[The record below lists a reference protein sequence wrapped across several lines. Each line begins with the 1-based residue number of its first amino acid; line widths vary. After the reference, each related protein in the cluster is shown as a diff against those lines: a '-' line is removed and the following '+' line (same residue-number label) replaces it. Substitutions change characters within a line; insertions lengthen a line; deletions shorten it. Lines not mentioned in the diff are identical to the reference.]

1 MDLLERFS
9 DLIRNREQV
18 LVLPE
23 GCDERIIRAARIL
36 QDRNLAKVVLLGT
49 NAEIQAN
56 ATVASV
62 SLGGIEIVDPN
73 HSDLLDS
80 FAQQYLQLRP
90 GAQLKI
96 ARRLVKKPLYF
107 AGSMLAANRA
117 QALVAG
123 AAVPTARVI
132 EACLASVGLA
142 DGINTPS
149 SCFLMLLP
157 QRGECIER
165 ALIYADCAV
174 TVNPSQEQ
182 LIDIALASAATAR
195 VLLVEEPRV
204 AFLSFSTKGNGE
216 HAMVRKMREAAEQL
230 AARAP
235 DLAVDGELQ
244 ADAALDERV
253 AQLKLD
259 DLGPV
264 AGRANV
270 LIFPDL
276 NAGNIAYKL
285 TEQLAGARAI
295 GPLLQGFAR
304 PVADLSRG
312 ATVADIVT
320 AAIVTLAHTAVSQGI
335 NPQS

>member
-1 MDLLERFS
+1 MELHLSE
-9 DLIRNREQV
+9 LIRNREQV

-36 QDRNLAKVVLLGT
+36 RDRSLAKVVLLGT

-56 ATVASV
+56 AAAASV
-62 SLGGIEIVDPN
+62 SLRGIEIVDPN
-73 HSDLLDS
+73 HSDLLGS
-80 FAQQYLQLRP
+80 FAQQYLQLRS
-90 GAQLKI
+90 GTQLKI
-96 ARRLVKKPLYF
+96 ARRLVKKPLFF
-107 AGSMLAANRA
+107 AGSMLTANLA

-123 AAVPTARVI
+123 VAAPTARVI
-132 EACLASVGLA
+132 EACLATVGLA

-157 QRGECIER
+157 QRSLSTAR

-174 TVNPSQEQ
+174 TLNPNREQ
-182 LIDIALASAATAR
+182 LVDIALASAATAR
-195 VLLVEEPRV
+195 ALLVEEPRV
-204 AFLSFSTKGNGE
+204 AFLAFSTKGSGE

-244 ADAALDERV
+244 ADAALSERV

-259 DLGPV
+259 DIGPV

-312 ATVADIVT
+312 ATVEDIVT
-320 AAIVTLAHTAVSQGI
+320 TAIVTLANSAISRGSDQ
-335 NPQS
+335 QS